1 MDRNM
6 NAIQGAQ
13 GFPGEFTAKLL
24 QGDDWRR
31 EAMSH
36 SARQREIRANQ
47 PTAAPSPP
55 RFGIGLIG
63 AALVRIGARMQGKPL
78 SRMSSIEP

>member
-1 MDRNM
+1 MDRYM

-31 EAMSH
+31 EALAH
-36 SARQREIRANQ
+36 AALQRSIRANE
-47 PTAAPSPP
+47 PAATLTAP
-55 RFGIGLIG
+55 RFGLAMLG
-63 AALVRIGARMQGKPL
+63 AALVRLGTRLQGKPL
-78 SRMSSIEP
+78 SRMSSILP

>member
-1 MDRNM
+1 MDRYM

-47 PTAAPSPP
+47 PTAVTPAP
-55 RFGIGLIG
+55 RFGFALFG
-63 AALVRIGARMQGKPL
+63 AALVRIGTRMQGKPL
-78 SRMSSIEP
+78 SRMSSIVP

>member
-1 MDRNM
+1 MDRYM

-36 SARQREIRANQ
+36 SALQRSMRANE
-47 PTAAPSPP
+47 PAAASTAP
-55 RFGIGLIG
+55 RFGIGMLG
-63 AALVRIGARMQGKPL
+63 AALVRIGTRMQGKPL
-78 SRMSSIEP
+78 SRMSSIVP